1 MLLKTDQI
9 TNIDDIKINFDSSG
23 LWVLNIAIGV
33 IMFGVALGIT
43 IDDFKRLFKN
53 PKIVFVGVLSQ
64 FILLPAATFL
74 LILVLKPHPSFA
86 LGMMMIAAC
95 PGGNISNFY
104 SKMAGGNAALSVS
117 LTAFATLI
125 CIFMTPFN
133 LHFWGSLYEPTN
145 AILKTV
151 ELNPYDIFKLVLLIL
166 GIPLIAGMLVKHYHS
181 KMASKIEK
189 VLKPLSML
197 VFVALILIAF
207 SQNLDIF
214 TDYIHLVV
222 FLVVF
227 HNIFAFIIGFYTA
240 KAFGLNKAD
249 TKTISMETGIQN
261 GGLGLLLIFGFF
273 DGLGGMALL
282 AAFWGI
288 WDVFSGM
295 ALSTYW
301 GRKKKVKSK
310 HLLKKLWYTFV
321 IFYIKTGLFFYTKK
335 IKIVGKENIPKKGAV
350 LFAVNHPNGLLDPL
364 IVTTNTSRTTH
375 YLVRAAIF
383 KKPIVKKFLA
393 TLNLMPIYRIRDG
406 VQEISKNAEVFND
419 CYDILNKQQ
428 ALMIFPEGSHDKKRT
443 VRILSKGFTR
453 MQVDFRVK

>member
-1 MLLKTDQI
+1 MLLKISQEI
-9 TNIDDIKINFDSSG
+9 NIDDIKINFDTSG
-23 LWVLNIAIGV
+23 LWVLNIAIAI

-53 PKIVFVGVLSQ
+53 PKIVFVGVFSQ

-74 LILVLKPHPSFA
+74 AVILIEPHSSFA

-95 PGGNISNFY
+95 PGGNVSNFF

-133 LHFWGSLYEPTN
+133 LQFWGSLYEPTN
-145 AILKTV
+145 IILEQVSLDWKD
-151 ELNPYDIFKLVLLIL
+151 LLKLVSLIL
-166 GIPLIAGMLVKHYHS
+166 GIPLFFGMLIKHYHS
-181 KMASKIEK
+181 EMATKIEK

-197 VFVALILIAF
+197 VFVALIFVAF
-207 SQNLDIF
+207 SQNLDVF
-214 TDYIHLVV
+214 VNYIHHVI
-222 FLVVF
+222 FLVIF

-240 KAFGLNKAD
+240 KSFGLNKQD

-295 ALSTYW
+295 ALATFW
-301 GRKKKVKSK
+301 GRKKVK
-310 HLLKKLWYTFV
+310 
-321 IFYIKTGLFFYTKK
+321 
-335 IKIVGKENIPKKGAV
+335 
-350 LFAVNHPNGLLDPL
+350 
-364 IVTTNTSRTTH
+364 TT
-375 YLVRAAIF
+375 
-383 KKPIVKKFLA
+383 
-393 TLNLMPIYRIRDG
+393 M
-406 VQEISKNAEVFND
+406 
-419 CYDILNKQQ
+419 
-428 ALMIFPEGSHDKKRT
+428 
-443 VRILSKGFTR
+443 
-453 MQVDFRVK
+453 

>member
-1 MLLKTDQI
+1 MLLKISQAI
-9 TNIDDIKINFDSSG
+9 NIDDIKINFDTSG
-23 LWVLNIAIGV
+23 LWVLNIAIAI

-53 PKIVFVGVLSQ
+53 PKIVFVGVFSQ

-74 LILVLKPHPSFA
+74 AIILIEPHPSFA

-95 PGGNISNFY
+95 PGGNVSNFF

-133 LHFWGSLYEPTN
+133 LQFWGSLYEPTN
-145 AILKTV
+145 IILEQVSLDWKD
-151 ELNPYDIFKLVLLIL
+151 LLKLVSLIL
-166 GIPLIAGMLVKHYHS
+166 GIPLFFGMLIKHYHS
-181 KMASKIEK
+181 EMATKIEK

-197 VFVALILIAF
+197 VFVALIFVAF
-207 SQNLDIF
+207 SQNLDVF
-214 TDYIHLVV
+214 VNYIHHVI
-222 FLVVF
+222 FLVIF

-240 KAFGLNKAD
+240 KSFGLNKQD

-295 ALSTYW
+295 ALATFW
-301 GRKKKVKSK
+301 GRKKVK
-310 HLLKKLWYTFV
+310 
-321 IFYIKTGLFFYTKK
+321 
-335 IKIVGKENIPKKGAV
+335 
-350 LFAVNHPNGLLDPL
+350 
-364 IVTTNTSRTTH
+364 TT
-375 YLVRAAIF
+375 
-383 KKPIVKKFLA
+383 
-393 TLNLMPIYRIRDG
+393 M
-406 VQEISKNAEVFND
+406 
-419 CYDILNKQQ
+419 
-428 ALMIFPEGSHDKKRT
+428 
-443 VRILSKGFTR
+443 
-453 MQVDFRVK
+453 